1 MPVPKVD
8 QAGNG
13 AVDALV
19 QTASKQAVVLAR
31 EQVDVARRELTARA
45 RQAVPGVAMV
55 GGGAVLAA
63 MASGTGTAGMILLLA
78 GRPRPAAAAFGV
90 TGAYAGAGVLLAR
103 EGLGRLRDAG
113 PLTVPEAPA
122 PDADQG
128 APICEAIHQVGEVG
142 SDEVIATDQV
152 RGELAGEGRRS
163 PEAGG
168 EVGGRPHTRSAHED
182 EPHARA
188 DVLNASP
195 VSHCTAGRV
204 LFARCVHPRLRRVV
218 AGDRRRKEPRP

>member
-1 MPVPKVD
+1 
-8 QAGNG
+8 
-13 AVDALV
+13 
-19 QTASKQAVVLAR
+19 
-31 EQVDVARRELTARA
+31 
-45 RQAVPGVAMV
+45 MV

-90 TGAYAGAGVLLAR
+90 TGAYAGAGALLAR

-128 APICEAIHQVGEVG
+128 
-142 SDEVIATDQV
+142 
-152 RGELAGEGRRS
+152 RRS
-163 PEAGG
+163 AKRSTKSAKSAATKSSQRIKSEASSPKKAA
-168 EVGGRPHTRSAHED
+168 GRPKQAAKSAGARTRRSAHED

-195 VSHCTAGRV
+195 ASHCTAGRV

>member
-31 EQVDVARRELTARA
+31 EQVDVARRELTSRA

-90 TGAYAGAGVLLAR
+90 TGAYAGAGALLAR

-128 APICEAIHQVGEVG
+128 GRSAKRSTKSAKSAATKSSQRIKSEA
-142 SDEVIATDQV
+142 S
-152 RGELAGEGRRS
+152 S
-163 PEAGG
+163 PKKAA
-168 EVGGRPHTRSAHED
+168 GRPKQAAKSAGARTSAARTKTSRTRGQTS
-182 EPHARA
+182 
-188 DVLNASP
+188 
-195 VSHCTAGRV
+195 
-204 LFARCVHPRLRRVV
+204 
-218 AGDRRRKEPRP
+218 

>member
-1 MPVPKVD
+1 MSVPKVD

-31 EQVDVARRELTARA
+31 EQVDVARRELTSRA

-90 TGAYAGAGVLLAR
+90 TGAYAGAGALLAR
-103 EGLGRLRDAG
+103 QGLGRLREAG
-113 PLTVPEAPA
+113 PLTVPEAPV
-122 PDADQG
+122 PDAEQG
-128 APICEAIHQVGEVG
+128 RGSAKRATKSAKSAATKSSQRVKSEA
-142 SDEVIATDQV
+142 S
-152 RGELAGEGRRS
+152 S
-163 PEAGG
+163 PKKAA
-168 EVGGRPHTRSAHED
+168 GRPKQAAKSAGARTRA
-182 EPHARA
+182 ARTKT
-188 DVLNASP
+188 SRTRGQT
-195 VSHCTAGRV
+195 S
-204 LFARCVHPRLRRVV
+204 
-218 AGDRRRKEPRP
+218 

>member
-31 EQVDVARRELTARA
+31 EQVDVARREVTARA
-45 RQAVPGVAMV
+45 KQAAPAVAMV

-128 APICEAIHQVGEVG
+128 
-142 SDEVIATDQV
+142 
-152 RGELAGEGRRS
+152 RRS
-163 PEAGG
+163 AKRSTKSAKSAATKSSERIKSAASSPKKAA
-168 EVGGRPHTRSAHED
+168 GRPTQAAKSAGARTSAARTKTSRTRGQTS
-182 EPHARA
+182 
-188 DVLNASP
+188 
-195 VSHCTAGRV
+195 
-204 LFARCVHPRLRRVV
+204 
-218 AGDRRRKEPRP
+218 

>member
-1 MPVPKVD
+1 MSVPKVD

-31 EQVDVARRELTARA
+31 EQVDVARRELTSRA

-90 TGAYAGAGVLLAR
+90 TGAYAGAGALLAR
-103 EGLGRLRDAG
+103 EGLGRLREAG
-113 PLTVPEAPA
+113 PLTVPEAPV
-122 PDADQG
+122 PDAEQG
-128 APICEAIHQVGEVG
+128 RG
-142 SDEVIATDQV
+142 SAKRSTKSAKSAATKSSQADQV
-152 RGELAGEGRRS
+152 RGELAARRRPVARSRRRSRRAPGHAQRARRRAARAGRR
-163 PEAGG
+163 PER
-168 EVGGRPHTRSAHED
+168 VTRQPLH
-182 EPHARA
+182 
-188 DVLNASP
+188 
-195 VSHCTAGRV
+195 
-204 LFARCVHPRLRRVV
+204 RR
-218 AGDRRRKEPRP
+218 PRPVRAVRSSAAPPGSRGGSRPT

>member
-31 EQVDVARRELTARA
+31 EQVDVARRELTSRA

-90 TGAYAGAGVLLAR
+90 TGAYAGAGALLAR

-128 APICEAIHQVGEVG
+128 GPSAKRSTKSAKSAATKSSQRIKSEA
-142 SDEVIATDQV
+142 S
-152 RGELAGEGRRS
+152 S
-163 PEAGG
+163 PKKAA
-168 EVGGRPHTRSAHED
+168 GRPKQAAKSAGARTSAARTKTSRTRGQTS
-182 EPHARA
+182 
-188 DVLNASP
+188 
-195 VSHCTAGRV
+195 
-204 LFARCVHPRLRRVV
+204 
-218 AGDRRRKEPRP
+218 